1 MISNALLK
9 FAAAHDWHAEDDE
22 KFVFGKFNGYCFTAM
37 TQDALSSYFLPLAGI
52 SPEDLLDFSQYI
64 EEGHFSLKLV
74 DYEMTDNFLL
84 LRAKDTLFNSTA
96 KQIERFLT
104 QLTQK
109 LEEYELNPQNCI
121 ICGQPAETE
130 ILYVGLYAYAHPDCL
145 DKKGIDYTAGFMAD
159 KDDSEEFLIL
169 KRDGEGED
177 LLAYGPAEEDD
188 LLPDPEKLA
197 ALAAEM
203 SGYTEGLIR
212 DLTALCAVP
221 SVKGTEEDDAPF
233 GRATVEA
240 LDVFLGQ
247 AEALGF
253 RTKNIDNM
261 AGYAEYGPEDAAEMV
276 ACVCHLDVVP
286 TGDGWTADPWE
297 LRHEDGKLIARGVSD
312 DKGPAL
318 SALYAAKAL
327 MDDQDYSPD
336 KRIRIIVGLD
346 EESGSACMDH
356 YVKHE
361 EIPQMG
367 FTSDADFPAIYA
379 EKGIARLR
387 FTIPRSEDDRIAT
400 AKAGS
405 AVNMVPSSIKIELRD
420 GSSENFDGVT
430 AHGSRPDLGINA
442 INVAVDSLLDSGHED
457 SFLSFYNKYF
467 AESDGKTLGLAFE
480 DESGNTTVNAGLLD
494 ITDER
499 AELVVDLRYP
509 VSFDF
514 DTALEELKD
523 SLDKEGIS
531 LIVQDHMDPLYL
543 PKDSPLIST
552 LMDVYNEGTG
562 TEGRAVAIGGGTYAR
577 SIPNICAYGPAF
589 PGDED
594 VAHQADEWISVEK
607 LMAATCIYRNA
618 FRKLATED

>member
-9 FAAAHDWHAEDDE
+9 FAAAHDWHAAEDE
-22 KFVFGKFNGYCFTAM
+22 KYVFGKFNGYCFTAM

-52 SPEDLLDFSQYI
+52 SPEDLLSLSKFI

-74 DYEMTDNFLL
+74 DYEMTDNFLA

-96 KQIERFLT
+96 KQIAHFLT

-109 LEEYELNPQNCI
+109 LEEFDLEPNNCV

-145 DKKGIDYTAGFMAD
+145 DKKGIDYTAALKAEAD
-159 KDDSEEFLIL
+159 DIEELLIL
-169 KRDGEGED
+169 KRDGDEED
-177 LLAYGPAEEDD
+177 LVAYDPDAEDE
-188 LLPDPEKLA
+188 LFPDSEKLA

-203 SGYTEGLIR
+203 SEYTQGLIK
-212 DLTALCAVP
+212 DLTDLCAVP
-221 SVKGTEEDDAPF
+221 SVKGTEEEGAPF

-240 LDVFLGQ
+240 LAVFLGQ

-261 AGYAEYGPEDAAEMV
+261 AGYAEYGPEDADKMV

-286 TGDGWTADPWE
+286 PGDGWTGDPWQ

-318 SALYAAKAL
+318 SALYAVKAL
-327 MDDQDYSPD
+327 MDDPDFNPD
-336 KRIRIIVGLD
+336 KRIRVIVGLD

-387 FTIPRSEDDRIAT
+387 FTQGRSENDQIT
-400 AKAGS
+400 WAKAGS
-405 AVNMVPSSIKIELRD
+405 AVNMVPSSCQLELRD
-420 GSSENFDGVT
+420 SSSEQFNGVT
-430 AHGSRPDLGINA
+430 AHGSRPDLGVNA
-442 INVAVDSLLDSGHED
+442 INVTVDSLLDSGYED
-457 SFLSFYNKYF
+457 SFLNFYSKYF
-467 AESDGKTLGLAFE
+467 SESDGSALGLAFE
-480 DESGNTTVNAGLLD
+480 DESGSTTVNAGLLKID
-494 ITDER
+494 DKQ

-509 VSFDF
+509 VSFDL
-514 DTALEELKD
+514 DAALDNLKD
-523 SLDKEGIS
+523 SLAKEGVDLSI
-531 LIVQDHMDPLYL
+531 QDHMEPLYL
-543 PKDSPLIST
+543 PKDSPLITS

-562 TEGRAVAIGGGTYAR
+562 TEGHAVAIGGGTYAR

-589 PGDED
+589 PGDDD

-618 FRKLATED
+618 FRKLATEE